1 MFNCLAKNA
10 AVTEVSFE
18 DAKKLL
24 LAAREQRV
32 FWDEQTLGIFFLRR
46 HQETVAGCAI
56 ATGVLGGTDLVLTMC
71 TCMCVSVCI
80 CICMHISTC
89 VYTDR

>member
-24 LAAREQRV
+24 LDAREQRV
-32 FWDEQTLGIFFLRR
+32 FWDEQTLGIFFLRS

-56 ATGVLGGTDLVLTMC
+56 ATGVLGGTDTRYFFFCPGRNRLG
-71 TCMCVSVCI
+71 
-80 CICMHISTC
+80 
-89 VYTDR
+89 TDNVHMYV

>member
-32 FWDEQTLGIFFLRR
+32 SWDEQTLGICFLEGDALKLLLAAREQR
-46 HQETVAGCAI
+46 VFLDAQTW
-56 ATGVLGGTDLVLTMC
+56 
-71 TCMCVSVCI
+71 
-80 CICMHISTC
+80 
-89 VYTDR
+89 Y